1 MSWRIV
7 PEEFLISVLSALS
20 IKYTPKIYMWGSTM
34 LAGNEAGF
42 WHFPGCHFGED
53 HQETLP
59 SVSGVLVRDPA
70 ASHDSPL
77 PGGDAPRGT
86 IPGKSLCEHLLVKS
100 SEAKMQTARPVWI
113 QYLQCRCLR
122 FAQWALQGDQ
132 YYFLNRENIRYPNPF
147 SVVTALSDHD
157 FALSLWQLQEKQ
169 QEEDQCSTSALPAR
183 NCFKNSVSWTPAFR
197 ECLEIINS

>member
-1 MSWRIV
+1 MSWRVV

-53 HQETLP
+53 LQETLP

-70 ASHDSPL
+70 ASHYSPL

-86 IPGKSLCEHLLVKS
+86 IPRKSLCEHLLVKALKPKCKQLGQCEYNICSAGAFDSLNELCKGISIIFLTGRTYVIWTLSPS
-100 SEAKMQTARPVWI
+100 SPPCQITILHSPCGSCRRSSRRKINARLLPC
-113 QYLQCRCLR
+113 Q
-122 FAQWALQGDQ
+122 QGTV
-132 YYFLNRENIRYPNPF
+132 LK
-147 SVVTALSDHD
+147 TL
-157 FALSLWQLQEKQ
+157 
-169 QEEDQCSTSALPAR
+169 
-183 NCFKNSVSWTPAFR
+183 
-197 ECLEIINS
+197 